1 MREAEM
7 EETPGGRRPAGPGW
21 FVVNV
26 ADAHGIRDPGAGIYA
41 RFENRDAAP
50 FEDFGINVHVLP
62 PGEPST
68 LYHAEPVQEDFLV
81 LDGDVLAIVEE
92 EERLL
97 RRWDF
102 VHCPAGT
109 RHAFAGAGERGRTRP
124 RAPPPPPPRAGARSA
139 SRPACPGRGRSQSAR
154 SPRPVTSTPPSR
166 PSHPA
171 IASSRSRRR
180 SPVSGGAWSS
190 ACADCT
196 RSTPA
201 RRSALRSTRA
211 TRRSPS
217 RNGST

>member
-109 RHAFAGAGERGRTRP
+109 RHAFAGAGERG
-124 RAPPPPPPRAGARSA
+124 GVLL
-139 SRPACPGRGRSQSAR
+139 CVG
-154 SPRPVTSTPPSR
+154 
-166 PSHPA
+166 
-171 IASSRSRRR
+171 SRRLDEAFYPR
-180 SPVSGGAWSS
+180 SEVAAGHRASAPEDTHDGDVAYPAAGWSEERIP
-190 ACADCT
+190 T
-196 RSTPA
+196 RMPWP
-201 RRSALRSTRA
+201 R
-211 TRRSPS
+211 
-217 RNGST
+217 